1 MKLCAHANK
10 ALRSFNMYLNVRPPP
25 LRAPWP
31 FSLFFPSRAPP
42 EVHSPIPSP
51 SQPTRGRTNDSSAVS
66 GSPGR
71 RGTTIPPIPPS
82 TNPRGELIFTSRVD
96 KHFKESYERYR
107 AAFEKRRDER
117 VMAEASTTTKLW
129 NWLPSA
135 LGGKATGARKS
146 IGHDGERWEGWGP
159 WGSIAIEFCE
169 PFEKYHPNRCR
180 SNRYRTITRPCICN
194 TSTLSIELHHYC
206 LIPNMH
212 TSSKL
217 RALQ

>member
-1 MKLCAHANK
+1 
-10 ALRSFNMYLNVRPPP
+10 MYLNVRPPP

-42 EVHSPIPSP
+42 EVHSPVPSP

-135 LGGKATGARKS
+135 LGGKAAGARKVS
-146 IGHDGERWEGWGP
+146 ETTEKDGKAGDPGARSP
-159 WGSIAIEFCE
+159 LSSANPSRSTTPIDVARIATA
-169 PFEKYHPNRCR
+169 R
-180 SNRYRTITRPCICN
+180 
-194 TSTLSIELHHYC
+194 
-206 LIPNMH
+206 
-212 TSSKL
+212 
-217 RALQ
+217 